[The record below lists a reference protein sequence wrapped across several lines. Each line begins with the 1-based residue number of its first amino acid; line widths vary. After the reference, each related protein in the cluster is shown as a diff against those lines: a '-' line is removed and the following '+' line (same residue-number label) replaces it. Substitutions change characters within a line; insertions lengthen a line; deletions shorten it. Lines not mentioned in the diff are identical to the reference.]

1 MIKVAVNY
9 IDSESR
15 ADDGRNKTTEGVTSH
30 RDGPAVVNAFAVGL
44 GFNVFAVCFSGSIEE
59 FFDVFYNGLIRL
71 QLQLE
76 HKI

>member
-15 ADDGRNKTTEGVTSH
+15 SNDGCNKTTEGVTSH
-30 RDGPAVVNAFAVGL
+30 GDSPAVVSAFTVSL
-44 GFNVFAVCFSGSIEE
+44 GFNVCAVCFSIEE
-59 FFDVFYNGLIRL
+59 LFDIPYNGLIRI
-71 QLQLE
+71 QLQVT